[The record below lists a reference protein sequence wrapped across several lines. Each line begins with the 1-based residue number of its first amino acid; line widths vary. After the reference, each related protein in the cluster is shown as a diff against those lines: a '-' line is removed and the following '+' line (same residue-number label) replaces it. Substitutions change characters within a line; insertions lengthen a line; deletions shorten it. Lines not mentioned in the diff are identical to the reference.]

1 MSQSTLEVDE
11 PIVVREPIP
20 APHQPSS
27 KDPGPVK
34 MSTAKKLRPFLVFGL
49 LPVVIVTGLLL
60 WLHYRQFETT
70 DDAQIDGHVNAISTR
85 ISGTVVNVNP
95 KVVNNAYVEAGTLL
109 FELDPNDYQVALE
122 QAQANLAT
130 REATASAAQ
139 VNVPITNASAFS
151 QLRLASAGSA
161 EASATVQSE
170 QANLSIAEH
179 KVQQDEAIYA
189 RAERDRVRYQA
200 LVEKHEIA
208 RSEYDARETEA
219 RSAEQALESDRA
231 AVIAAQRKIA
241 AAQSHLAQKQAEVD
255 SARTAPQQVTDAR
268 ARFKSSSGQVE
279 QARADVHAAQLNLSY
294 TKIYAPVSGIIGRKT
309 VELGQRVQQGQSLLA
324 IVPVDDIWVTANF
337 KETQL
342 RLMRPG
348 QPVTIHVDSFDHD
361 YQGTVENL
369 AGAAGTLFSL
379 LPPENANGNFVKV
392 VQRMPVRVRFN
403 AGEDP
408 QHLLRP
414 GMSTESTVKV
424 R

>member
-1 MSQSTLEVDE
+1 MSQSTLELEDV
-11 PIVVREPIP
+11 VVRESVH
-20 APHQPSS
+20 APRNAAS
-27 KDPGPVK
+27 KDPQK
-34 MSTAKKLRPFLVFGL
+34 ISTGKRLRPFLIFGL
-49 LPVVIVTGLLL
+49 LPVVLVTGLLL
-60 WLHYRQFETT
+60 WLHYRHFETT
-70 DDAQIDGHVNAISTR
+70 DDAQIDGHVNSISTR
-85 ISGTVVNVNP
+85 ISGTVGWVNP
-95 KVVNNAYVEAGTLL
+95 EVVNNQFVEAGTLL
-109 FELDPNDYQVALE
+109 FQLDPNDYQVALE
-122 QAQANLAT
+122 QAQANLTT

-151 QLRLASAGSA
+151 QLRLASAARA
-161 EASATVQSE
+161 EAEATQYSE
-170 QANLSIAEH
+170 EANLSVAEH
-179 KVQQDEAIYA
+179 KVQLDEAVYA
-189 RAERDRVRYQA
+189 RAERDRVRYEA
-200 LVEKHEIA
+200 LVQKREIG

-219 RSAEQALESDRA
+219 HSAQQTLEADRA
-231 AVIAAQRKIA
+231 AVISAQQRIA
-241 AAQSHLAQKQAEVD
+241 AASSRLAQKQAEVD
-255 SARTAPQQVTDAR
+255 SARTAPQQVTDAQ
-268 ARFKSSSGQVE
+268 ARFKSSSGQVQ
-279 QARADVHAAQLNLSY
+279 QARADVHAAELNLSY

-342 RLMRPG
+342 QLMRPG
-348 QPVTIHVDSFDHD
+348 QSVTIHVDSFDQD
-361 YQGTVENL
+361 YKGTVENL